1 MTSYPHL
8 LAPLDLGFTT
18 LPNRVLMGSMHVG
31 LEEVKDGFARMAA
44 FYAERVRGGVGL
56 IVTGGIAPND
66 RGRPMPGGAR
76 LTTEAEADKHRM
88 VTDAVHLAG
97 GKIAMQI
104 LHFGRYAYHDQLVAP
119 SALQAPINPM
129 TPHALSTEEVYQT
142 VDDFVRCAAL
152 AQSAGYD
159 GVEIM
164 GSEGYLLNEFIATR
178 TNQRDDEWGGSY
190 QNRIRFPLEIVRR
203 TREKV
208 GVNFIIIFRL
218 SMLDLVEGGS
228 TLEEVIELAQALE
241 KAGASIIN
249 TGIGWHEAR
258 IPTIATKVPRAA
270 WAWVT
275 QQLKG
280 KVNIALV
287 ATNRI
292 NTPEVAEKLLAD
304 GFCDMVSM
312 ARPLLADS
320 EFVNKAAQGRAD
332 EINTCIGCNQACLD
346 HTFAGKVTSC
356 LVNPRACHE
365 TLMPLTRA
373 ATAEKIAVIGAGPAG
388 LAFATTAARR
398 GLTVTLFD
406 SAAEIGGQFNIAK
419 QVPGKEEF
427 YETLR
432 YFGKQIELT
441 GVQLQLNH
449 RVNAAELI
457 AGGYSHIVLST
468 GVLPRTPPIDGIDH
482 PKVLSYLDVLRDK
495 KPVGRRVA
503 LIGAGG
509 IGFDTAEFLL
519 HEGVSPSLS
528 PIKFF
533 AEWGVDTSYAERGGL
548 KQAHLEKS
556 PRHVYLLQ
564 RKASKVGDG
573 LGKTT
578 GWIHRTSLKNRHVE
592 MLAGVSYRRI
602 DDDGLHISIG
612 GEDRT
617 LAVDNIILCAG
628 QEPQRA
634 LQAELLAAGCSVFL
648 IGGADKAEELDAKRA
663 IQQGTELAMRLGQS
677 SAPAGEPTSAS
688 TPHTAAAQAKAGL
701 YDKSTSSPGETSASS
716 NKKDSAMQ
724 FETLTVSLADHVA
737 TICLNRP
744 DKANAMNLAMWH
756 ELRRAFQWVDATP
769 QARVAILQG
778 EGKAFTAGIDLQ
790 MMMSLGDTIQN
801 DCEARTRENLRQV
814 ILDLQDTLTSLE
826 RCRKPVLAAIHG
838 ACVGG
843 GIDLICCADMRYCS
857 ADASFSIKEIDIG
870 MTADVGTL
878 QRLPRLIGEGM
889 ARELAYTARK
899 FGADEALQMR
909 LVNRVFDSREALYA
923 GVREIATTIAAK
935 SPLSIRGTKEM
946 ITYAR
951 DHSVADGLNYVATWN
966 AAMLLSNDLQEA
978 MMANMGRRQPEFKD

>member
-1 MTSYPHL
+1 MTPYPHL
-8 LAPLDLGFTT
+8 LEPLNLGFTT

-31 LEEVKDGFARMAA
+31 LEEVKDGFNRMAA
-44 FYAERVRGGVGL
+44 FYAERVKGGVGL

-76 LTTEAEADKHRM
+76 LTTEAEAEKHRV
-88 VTDAVHLAG
+88 VTDAVHRAG

-119 SALQAPINPM
+119 SSLQAPINPM
-129 TPHALSTEEVYQT
+129 KPKALSTEEVYQT
-142 VDDFVRCAAL
+142 VDDFVRCALL

-164 GSEGYLLNEFIATR
+164 GSEGYLINEFIAAR

-190 QNRIRFPLEIVRR
+190 QNRIRFPVEIVRR

-208 GVNFIIIFRL
+208 GANFIIIFRL

-228 TLEEVIELAQALE
+228 TLDEVIELAKALE

-275 QQLKG
+275 KQLKG
-280 KVNIALV
+280 TVSIPLV

-292 NTPEVAEKLLAD
+292 NTPEVAEQLLAD

-312 ARPLLADS
+312 ARPLLADP

-365 TLMPLTRA
+365 TLMPLTPA
-373 ATAEKIAVIGAGPAG
+373 AVREKVAVVGAGPAG
-388 LAFATTAARR
+388 LAFATTAAQR
-398 GLTVTLFD
+398 GLDVTLFD
-406 SAAEIGGQFNIAK
+406 AADEIGGQFNIAK

-432 YFGKQIELT
+432 YFGKQIKLT
-441 GVQLQLNH
+441 GVNLQLNH

-457 AGGYSHIVLST
+457 AGAYSHIVLAT
-468 GVLPRTPPIDGIDH
+468 GVTPRTPPIEGIHH
-482 PKVLSYLDVLRDK
+482 PKVLGYLEVLRDK
-495 KPVGRRVA
+495 KPVGRSVA

-509 IGFDTAEFLL
+509 IGFDIAEFLL
-519 HEGVSPSLS
+519 HEGVSPSQSAL
-528 PIKFF
+528 KFF
-533 AEWGVDTSYAERGGL
+533 AEWGVDTTYAERGGL
-548 KQAHLEKS
+548 KEAHIEKS
-556 PRHVYLLQ
+556 PRKVYLLQ
-564 RKASKVGDG
+564 RKANKVGDG

-578 GWIHRTSLKNRHVE
+578 GWIHRTSLKNRQVD
-592 MLAGVSYRRI
+592 MLAGVTYRRV
-602 DDDGLHISIG
+602 DDDGLHITV
-612 GEDRT
+612 GERELT
-617 LAVDNIILCAG
+617 LPVDNVIICAG
-628 QEPQRA
+628 QEPQRE
-634 LQAELLAAGCSVFL
+634 LQAELLAAGCSVHL

-663 IQQGTELAMRLGQS
+663 IKQGTELAMRLGQS
-677 SAPAGEPTSAS
+677 SAPAGE
-688 TPHTAAAQAKAGL
+688 TAPSQGKTDL
-701 YDKSTSSPGETSASS
+701 YDKSASSPGGTRASS
-716 NKKDSAMQ
+716 NQLNSTMTY
-724 FETLTVSLADHVA
+724 ETLSVSLADHIA
-737 TICLNRP
+737 TIRLNRP

-756 ELRRAFQWVDATP
+756 DIRKVFQWVDATP
-769 QARVAILQG
+769 EARVAILEG

-790 MMMSLGDTIQN
+790 MMMGMADQIQN

-838 ACVGG
+838 ACIGG

-878 QRLPRLIGEGM
+878 QRLPKLIGEGM

-899 FGADEALQMR
+899 FGAEEALQMR
-909 LVNRVFDSREALYA
+909 LVNRVFDSREALSA

-935 SPLSIRGTKEM
+935 SPLSIRGVKEM

-978 MMANMGRRQPEFKD
+978 MMANMGKRAPEFKD

>member
-1 MTSYPHL
+1 MSTYPHL
-8 LAPLDLGFTT
+8 LKPLNLGFAT

-44 FYAERVRGGVGL
+44 FYAERARGGVGL

-76 LTTEAEADKHRM
+76 LTTEAEADKHKP
-88 VTDAVHLAG
+88 VTAAVHQAG

-104 LHFGRYAYHDQLVAP
+104 LHFGRYAYHENLVAP

-129 TPHALSTEEVYQT
+129 KPKALSSEEVYQT
-142 VDDFVRCAAL
+142 IDDFVRCAAL

-164 GSEGYLLNEFIATR
+164 GSEGYLLNEFIAAR

-190 QNRIRFPLEIVRR
+190 QSRIRFPLEIVR
-203 TREKV
+203 
-208 GVNFIIIFRL
+208 GVRAKLGPNFIIIYRL

-228 TLEEVIELAQALE
+228 TLDEVIELAQALE
-241 KAGASIIN
+241 LAGVTILN

-275 QQLKG
+275 KQLKG
-280 KVNIALV
+280 KVSIPLV

-292 NTPEVAEKLLAD
+292 NTPEVAEQLLAD

-312 ARPLLADS
+312 ARPFLADPL
-320 EFVNKAAQGRAD
+320 FIQKAAAGKAD

-346 HTFAGKVTSC
+346 HTFGGKITSC

-365 TLMPLTRA
+365 TLINITPA
-373 ATAEKIAVIGAGPAG
+373 AKREKIAVVGAGPAG
-388 LAFATTAARR
+388 LSFATAAAQC
-398 GLTVTLFD
+398 GLDVTLFD
-406 SAAEIGGQFNIAK
+406 AAAEIGGQFNIAK

-432 YFGKQIELT
+432 YFGKQVALT
-441 GVQLQLNH
+441 GVALKLKTRVTAADLQ
-449 RVNAAELI
+449 AA
-457 AGGYSHIVLST
+457 GFKQVVLAT
-468 GVLPRTPPIDGIDH
+468 GVSPRTPPIDGIDH
-482 PKVLSYLDVLRDK
+482 PKVLGYLDVLRDK
-495 KPVGRRVA
+495 KPVGKTVA

-519 HEGVSPSLS
+519 HEGVSPSLDKA
-528 PIKFF
+528 KFF
-533 AEWGVDTSYAERGGL
+533 AEWGVDTTYAERGGL
-548 KQAHLEKS
+548 KAAHIEAS
-556 PRHVYLLQ
+556 PRKVYLLQ
-564 RKASKVGDG
+564 RKASKVGEA

-578 GWIHRTSLKNRHVE
+578 GWIHRTSLKNRHVD
-592 MLAGVSYRRI
+592 MLSGVTYRKI
-602 DDDGLHISIG
+602 DDAGLHITVN
-612 GEDRT
+612 GEERT
-617 LAVDNIILCAG
+617 LAVDNVVVCAG
-628 QEPQRA
+628 QEPQRE
-634 LQAELLAAGCSVFL
+634 LQAQLQAAGIAVHL

-663 IQQGTELAMRLGQS
+663 IKQGLELAISLAASTATRV
-677 SAPAGEPTSAS
+677 TSAS
-688 TPHTAAAQAKAGL
+688 ASASVSEKLQAKLA
-701 YDKSTSSPGETSASS
+701 SSPDKTSAGSYQNEITS
-716 NKKDSAMQ
+716 GYT
-724 FETLTVSLADHVA
+724 TLTVSLADHIA
-737 TICLNRP
+737 TITLNRP

-756 ELRRAFQWVDATP
+756 ELRQAFKWVDATP
-769 QARVAILQG
+769 AARVAILQG
-778 EGKAFTAGIDLQ
+778 EGRLFTSGIDLQ
-790 MMMSLGDTIQN
+790 MMMGMGDQIQN
-801 DCEARTRENLRQV
+801 DCEARMRENLRQV

-838 ACVGG
+838 ACIGG

-878 QRLPRLIGEGM
+878 QRLPKLVGEGIT
-889 ARELAYTARK
+889 RELAYTGRK
-899 FGADEALQMR
+899 FDAAEALGMK
-909 LVNRVFDSREALYA
+909 LVNRVFESREALQK
-923 GVREIATTIAAK
+923 GVHELAASIAAK
-935 SPLSIRGTKEM
+935 SPLSIRGVKEM

-966 AAMLLSNDLQEA
+966 AAMLLSDDLQES
-978 MMANMGRRQPEFKD
+978 MMANMGKRAPVYKD